1 MGPLDARQRKA
12 DAEAAAAAAANAES
26 YRAEVHARVEDA
38 AMHDEGGSMD
48 DGGGA
53 AAQVRAAQPGYTLL
67 HLPLSPP

>member
-26 YRAEVHARVEDA
+26 YRAEVHDEAEDA